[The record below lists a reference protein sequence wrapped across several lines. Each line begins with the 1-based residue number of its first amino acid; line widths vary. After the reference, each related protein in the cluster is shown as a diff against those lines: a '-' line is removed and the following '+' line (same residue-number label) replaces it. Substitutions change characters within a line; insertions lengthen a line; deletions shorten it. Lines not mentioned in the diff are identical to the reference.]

1 MPRMAVTTIN
11 IQISI
16 SPTVK
21 RIAVIR
27 VTIAIEASAIMMRSL
42 RFILSARTP
51 AIGEK
56 MSNGKKDA
64 MIEMVRITPDWV
76 SKLMYQKIA
85 YWTNNDPTKEII
97 CPTIKNVILRCQ
109 CFMIFTQRIITQLFL
124 SQRPILF

>member
-1 MPRMAVTTIN
+1 
-11 IQISI
+11 
-16 SPTVK
+16 
-21 RIAVIR
+21 
-27 VTIAIEASAIMMRSL
+27 
-42 RFILSARTP
+42 
-51 AIGEK
+51 

-109 CFMIFTQRIITQLFL
+109 CFMIFYPKNYNTIIFEPKTNPFL
-124 SQRPILF
+124 EWHKYLSLEIHHSIDKIALKHLHVESRL